1 MGMESVSPVKKRKF
15 SFTVEDDDAPK
26 QKADEA
32 TKNSSAKPEVK
43 LARRDERFE
52 RTRYAL
58 ARIGPAIIG
67 SAVTTAGCAAF
78 LLPCQLV
85 IFTKIGSV
93 VMAVTLYAIIYTIVP
108 LPALL
113 MICGPCSR
121 DLRDL
126 IGCFWKRVDGSSTE
140 GDDAAQGKS
149 ARGEDKRVARRY
161 VLHMPI
167 RSMGAVGSSTPP
179 TRTRVVAS
187 G

>member
-78 LLPCQLV
+78 LLPCQLAV
-85 IFTKIGSV
+85 FTKIGTV
-93 VMAVTLYAIIYTIVP
+93 VMAVTVYAIVYTITP

-113 MICGPCSR
+113 MMCGPCDR
-121 DLRDL
+121 DLDDMINFIKKQL
-126 IGCFWKRVDGSSTE
+126 SGSGSDG
-140 GDDAAQGKS
+140 
-149 ARGEDKRVARRY
+149 
-161 VLHMPI
+161 
-167 RSMGAVGSSTPP
+167 
-179 TRTRVVAS
+179 
-187 G
+187 